1 MPHFISFALSKK
13 INDLN
18 KINGS
23 NYFEDFSWIN
33 SKGSLADMT
42 RIANSDPEAW
52 ANILMR
58 NEDNICDFIEMYINE
73 LSELKSLV
81 KTKNFNDL
89 VLYLKKSKPIK

>member
-1 MPHFISFALSKK
+1 MK
-13 INDLN
+13 
-18 KINGS
+18 
-23 NYFEDFSWIN
+23 
-33 SKGSLADMT
+33 
-42 RIANSDPEAW
+42 
-52 ANILMR
+52 